1 MIVIHCPRGFR
12 PRTHG
17 TNHAI
22 VVSRVRK
29 QLEGQTVRI
38 TEVQIPDDG
47 GLVDRLT
54 DMRVWL
60 DNLRFKPSTFTD
72 FFLDPGMK
80 IRVSFRV
87 AEEAEAFAQEFRGTL
102 LDTPCQLIG
111 S

>member
-60 DNLRFKPSTFTD
+60 DNHRFKPSTFTY

-80 IRVSFRV
+80 IQVAFKV
-87 AEEAEAFAQEFRGTL
+87 AEEAEAFAQEFRGVL
-102 LDTPCQLIG
+102 LDTPSVLRE
-111 S
+111 